1 MSAFGKLV
9 LIAVVGSA
17 AGWVGLAAGGKGW
30 TPAMLTDVAQT
41 QLTALLGR
49 RADAMPAEIRS
60 AMGPMM
66 A

>member
-49 RADAMPAEIRS
+49 RADAMPA
-60 AMGPMM
+60 
-66 A
+66 